1 MNEDCSR
8 GRTEAEKRGGGF
20 GRDSHSGNS
29 LGTPRCFLQRVRK
42 RLERWEINF
51 ARAKEGERV
60 RQERKKETRGT
71 DAWAELLP
79 HLPGHSD
86 DYQKKGVA
94 GGAIWMNVKR
104 KELEKL
110 GQPSGEWRSLGTA
123 QGKEKWGRKLR
134 MEAS

>member
-1 MNEDCSR
+1 M
-8 GRTEAEKRGGGF
+8 AEKPVENGQTELPQRVHPGVF
-20 GRDSHSGNS
+20 W
-29 LGTPRCFLQRVRK
+29 QRVRK
-42 RLERWEINF
+42 RLERREINF

-60 RQERKKETRGT
+60 RQERKKDARTGGIGT
-71 DAWAELLP
+71 P
-79 HLPGHSD
+79 PTGNSD

-94 GGAIWMNVKR
+94 AGAIRMSVKR

-123 QGKEKWGRKLR
+123 QGKEKCGRKLR